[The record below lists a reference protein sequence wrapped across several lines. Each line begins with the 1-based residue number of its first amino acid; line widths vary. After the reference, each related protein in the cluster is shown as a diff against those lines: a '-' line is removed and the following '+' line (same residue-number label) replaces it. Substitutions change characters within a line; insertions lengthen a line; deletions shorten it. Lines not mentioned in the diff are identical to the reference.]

1 MSSIEERY
9 SIWGVDKLV
18 YGPID
23 RETLIR
29 WTRDGRVTSETWV
42 HDKQIDF
49 WLQGEKIDFIKPE
62 LAKAEAKTIR
72 VGASPDADEEEVK
85 LTPDSLRSFELFS
98 ELSDHKLE
106 QIIMFSSIRKFAGGT
121 MIVRKGEP
129 GKSLYLIVEG
139 HVTASITVGGKKEKL
154 AEIGE
159 GDFFGE
165 LALFTRMPRS
175 ADVYADMPTV
185 TLVLDFDTL
194 ELMARE
200 LPELSSVILIRMG
213 KVLALRILE
222 DNKRYQ
228 ERVAGEFLWV

>member
-1 MSSIEERY
+1 MSSTEDRY

-18 YGPID
+18 YGPVD
-23 RETLIR
+23 KETLLR
-29 WTRDGRVTSETWV
+29 WVRDGRITSETWV
-42 HDKQIDF
+42 HDRQIDF
-49 WLQGEKIDFIKPE
+49 WLQGEKIDFVKPE
-62 LAKAEAKTIR
+62 LAKAEGKPIR
-72 VGASPDADEEEVK
+72 VGAAPQTDDQPVELS
-85 LTPDSLRSFELFS
+85 PDSLRQFELFS
-98 ELSDHKLE
+98 DLSDHKLE
-106 QIIMFSSIRKFAGGT
+106 QILMFSRTKRFDEGE

-129 GKSLYLIVEG
+129 GKSLFLIVEG
-139 HVTASITVGGKKEKL
+139 HVTASVTVGGKKEKL

-175 ADVYADMPTV
+175 ADVYADLNTV

-222 DNKRYQ
+222 DNERYQ
-228 ERVAGEFLWV
+228 KRIASEFLWV

>member
-1 MSSIEERY
+1 MSSIEDRY

-23 RETLIR
+23 KETLLR
-29 WTRDGRVTSETWV
+29 WARDGRVTSETWV
-42 HDKQIDF
+42 YDRQIDF
-49 WLQGEKIDFIKPE
+49 WLQGEKIDFVKPE
-62 LAKAEAKTIR
+62 LAKAEGKPIR
-72 VGASPDADEEEVK
+72 VGAEPDTSDKQVELSPE
-85 LTPDSLRSFELFS
+85 SLRKFELFS

-106 QIIMFSSIRKFAGGT
+106 QILMFSSTRKFEGGT
-121 MIVRKGEP
+121 IIVRKGEP
-129 GKSLYLIVEG
+129 GKSLFLIVEG
-139 HVTASITVGGKKEKL
+139 HVTASVTVGGKKEKL

-175 ADVYADMPTV
+175 ADVYADLPTV